1 MALSQRASELESKDL
16 ALLPSSSRHRHQF
29 WKGFHCPIGCV
40 TMAPMSSTI
49 KLEIDQHIATVSL
62 LVPTMPPVF
71 FEQLRQAFADIAANP
86 DVRAVILRS
95 DAKSFSYGLDLPAAF
110 SANAALF
117 AGGGATERTALLA
130 LIRDL
135 QDSLA
140 SVVRCKV
147 PVIAAIH
154 RHCIGGG
161 IDLISCCDIRLATSD
176 ATFSVRET
184 RIAIV
189 ADLGTLQRLPGIIG
203 QGHTRE
209 LALTGSD
216 IDATRAAEIA
226 LVNHVYQDQAE
237 LDEAANRMAKEIAAN
252 PPLTVRGVKDVLDF
266 GRDHGA
272 QAGMAYV
279 GAWNAAFLASE
290 DLGEAMAAFLQKRD
304 PEFKGR

>member
-1 MALSQRASELESKDL
+1 
-16 ALLPSSSRHRHQF
+16 
-29 WKGFHCPIGCV
+29 
-40 TMAPMSSTI
+40 MAPMSSTI